1 MDLGIEGKRAV
12 VTGGSRGIGAAIS
25 KALASAGVRVAVVA
39 RNSSDIDSLL
49 GEIGGTDAGHYGC
62 QIDLQIEGSGDAL
75 FAILEKEFGPVDIAV
90 QNMGGTLEVKDPLCA
105 IEDWRRVL
113 RLNLEVAV
121 ELNRLLVPHMRK
133 KKWGRIVHISS
144 IAGLENIGPVTYCA
158 AKAALCAY
166 TRSLGRVLAREG
178 IVVSAVL
185 PGVVLTEGGY
195 WESET
200 QNNPEHVEEYLLNMG
215 PLHRFGTTDEIAHI
229 AAFLCSELAS
239 FMQGAL
245 VPVDGGQMKGYFI

>member
-12 VTGGSRGIGAAIS
+12 VTGGSRGIGAAITR
-25 KALASAGVRVAVVA
+25 ALASAGVQVAVVA
-39 RNSSDIDSLL
+39 QTKSVIDSLL
-49 GEIGGTDAGHYGC
+49 EDIGGTGAGHYGC
-62 QIDLQIEGSGDAL
+62 QIDLQLEGSGEAL

-90 QNMGGTLEVKDPLCA
+90 QSVGGTLEVKDPLCA
-105 IEDWRRVL
+105 IEDWRKVL

-133 KKWGRIVHISS
+133 QKWGRIVHISS
-144 IAGLENIGPVTYCA
+144 IAGLENTGPVTYCV

-185 PGVVLTEGGY
+185 PGVVLTKGGY
-195 WESET
+195 WESEM
-200 QNNPEHVEEYLLNMG
+200 QNNPEHVEEYLSNMS
-215 PLHRFGTTDEIAHI
+215 PLRRFGTTDEIAHV
-229 AAFLCSELAS
+229 AAFCVQSLPALCKEPSCQSMA
-239 FMQGAL
+239 A
-245 VPVDGGQMKGYFI
+245 K